1 MFKITISINHL
12 LKVSYG
18 ICINMS
24 QWYKATTLKKRGDSN
39 KKTSFNRWNKY

>member
-12 LKVSYG
+12 LKVNG

-24 QWYKATTLKKRGDSN
+24 QWYKATTLKKLGDSN
-39 KKTSFNRWNKY
+39 KRTSFNR